1 MSKALLIMEALKIV
15 LEILK
20 FTIPG
25 LVVFAAVYYT
35 MKRLFSQQIDLEQIK
50 YNKER
55 KKEGVAIK
63 LQAYERLALFCQ
75 RISLPAM
82 VSRLSMNEMTNKDLE
97 KALLI
102 SVQKEYEH
110 NMVQQIY
117 VSDSLWR
124 IIDTAKNQII
134 EIIVSAS
141 ASVNPGG
148 NASDL
153 EQKIFEV
160 YRELKLG
167 PAQKAISAIR
177 KETELIL

>member
-1 MSKALLIMEALKIV
+1 MEALTIV

-25 LVVFAAVYYT
+25 LVVFAAVYYVL
-35 MKRLFSQQIDLEQIK
+35 KRVFANQIDLEQIK

-75 RISLPAM
+75 RISVPNM
-82 VSRLSMNEMTNKDLE
+82 IGRLSMNTMTNADLE
-97 KALLI
+97 QSLLI

-117 VSDSLWR
+117 VSEGLWR
-124 IIDTAKNQII
+124 VIEAAKNQII
-134 EIIVSAS
+134 EIIVSS
-141 ASVNPGG
+141 AATVNPSG
-148 NASDL
+148 NADGL
-153 EQKIFEV
+153 EKKIYEV
-160 YRELKLG
+160 YKELQLG
-167 PAQKAISAIR
+167 PAQRAITAIR

>member
-1 MSKALLIMEALKIV
+1 MEALTVI

-35 MKRLFSQQIDLEQIK
+35 MKKLFAQQIDLEQIK

-55 KKEGVAIK
+55 KKEGISIR

-75 RISLPAM
+75 RISVPAM
-82 VSRLSMNEMTNKDLE
+82 IGRLSMNNMSTKDLE

-117 VSDSLWR
+117 VSESLWR
-124 IIDTAKNQII
+124 IIEAAKNQII
-134 EIIVSAS
+134 EIIVSSA
-141 ASVNPGG
+141 ASVDS
-148 NASDL
+148 NANADIL

-160 YRELKLG
+160 YKELQLG
-167 PAQKAISAIR
+167 PAQRAITAIR

>member
-1 MSKALLIMEALKIV
+1 MEALTIL

-35 MKRLFSQQIDLEQIK
+35 LKRFFAAQIDLEQIK

-55 KKEGVAIK
+55 RKEGLAIK

-75 RISLPAM
+75 RISVPNM
-82 VSRLSMNEMTNKDLE
+82 ISRLTMNSMTNKDLE

-102 SVQKEYEH
+102 AVQKEYEH

-117 VSDSLWR
+117 VSDGLWR
-124 IIDTAKNQII
+124 IVEAAKNQII
-134 EIIVSAS
+134 EIIVSS
-141 ASVNPGG
+141 GASVNPSN
-148 NASDL
+148 NADEL

-160 YRELKLG
+160 YKEIKIG
-167 PAQKAISAIR
+167 PAQRAISAIR

>member
-1 MSKALLIMEALKIV
+1 MEALTIV

-35 MKRLFSQQIDLEQIK
+35 MKRLFAQQIDLEQIK

-55 KKEGVAIK
+55 KKEGISIK

-75 RISLPAM
+75 RISVPAM
-82 VSRLSMNEMTNKDLE
+82 ISRLSMNTMSNKDLE

-117 VSDSLWR
+117 VSESLWR
-124 IIDTAKNQII
+124 IIEAAKNQII
-134 EIIVSAS
+134 EIIVSSA
-141 ASVNPGG
+141 ASVDP
-148 NASDL
+148 NANANVL

-160 YRELKLG
+160 YKELKLG
-167 PAQKAISAIR
+167 PAQRAITAIR

>member
-1 MSKALLIMEALKIV
+1 MEVLNTV

-25 LVVFAAVYYT
+25 LIVFAAVYYVL
-35 MKRLFSQQIDLEQIK
+35 KRVFANQIDLEQIK

-63 LQAYERLALFCQ
+63 LKAYERLALFCQ
-75 RISLPAM
+75 RISVPSM
-82 VSRLSMNEMTNKDLE
+82 IGRLTMNNMTNSDLE
-97 KALLI
+97 QALLI

-124 IIDTAKNQII
+124 IIETAKNQII
-134 EIIVSAS
+134 EIIVSS
-141 ASVNPGG
+141 AAKVNPSG
-148 NASDL
+148 NADEL
-153 EQKIFEV
+153 EKKIYEV
-160 YRELKLG
+160 YKELKLG
-167 PAQKAISAIR
+167 PAQRAITAIR

>member
-1 MSKALLIMEALKIV
+1 MEVLTIV

-25 LVVFAAVYYT
+25 LVVFAAVYYVL
-35 MKRLFSQQIDLEQIK
+35 KKVFANQIDLEQIK

-55 KKEGVAIK
+55 KKEGIAIK

-75 RISLPAM
+75 RISVPGM
-82 VSRLSMNEMTNKDLE
+82 IGRLTMNSMSNSDLE
-97 KALLI
+97 QALLI

-124 IIDTAKNQII
+124 IIEAAKNQVI
-134 EIIVSAS
+134 EIIVSS
-141 ASVNPGG
+141 ASTVNPGG
-148 NASDL
+148 NADQL
-153 EQKIFEV
+153 EKKIYEV

-167 PAQKAISAIR
+167 PAQRAISAIR

>member
-1 MSKALLIMEALKIV
+1 MEAVKII

-25 LVVFAAVYYT
+25 LVVFAAVYYVL
-35 MKRLFSQQIDLEQIK
+35 KRFFAAQIDLEQIK

-55 KKEGVAIK
+55 KKEGLAIK

-75 RISLPAM
+75 RISVPSM
-82 VSRLSMNEMTNKDLE
+82 ISRLTMNEMTNKDLE

-124 IIDTAKNQII
+124 IIEAAKNQII
-134 EIIVSAS
+134 EIIVSA
-141 ASVNPGG
+141 AATVNPSG
-148 NASDL
+148 NADEL
-153 EQKIFEV
+153 EQKVFDV
-160 YRELKLG
+160 YKELKIG
-167 PAQKAISAIR
+167 PAQRAISAIR